1 MNPQRPGGNEQ
12 ADLFKRIRNL
22 LVIFVAAMVVFFIV
36 ARLTAPSENPGTI
49 DYKTFISYLESDKIE
64 TFDAVG
70 LDAHGTL
77 TNGRPYTTQIP
88 NRDTVLAREIVR
100 HVKGTV
106 RFESG
111 TSNPMLYTV
120 LTFLPF
126 FFILV
131 ALGFILRSARRRPPS

>member
-1 MNPQRPGGNEQ
+1 MFPQPVRW
-12 ADLFKRIRNL
+12 L
-22 LVIFVAAMVVFFIV
+22 LWAAIAALAVFLIMQRLSTPMQS
-36 ARLTAPSENPGTI
+36 AREL
-49 DYKTFISYLESDKIE
+49 DYKTFISYLEGNKIE

-70 LDAHGTL
+70 LDVHGTL
-77 TNGRPYTTQIP
+77 TDGSAYTTQIP

-111 TSNPMLYTV
+111 TSNPLLYSV

-126 FFILV
+126 VFTLV
-131 ALGFILRSARRRPPS
+131 ALGFILRSARRRPPN